1 MKQYRF
7 TTKSTSLLPYV
18 GNEFK
23 QAPKEP
29 IEPKVYEEKVMQIH
43 GDVQRTFE
51 QLSGNHDQKGAEI
64 IGQTDCE
71 GGACPIK

>member
-1 MKQYRF
+1 MHQYRF

-29 IEPKVYEEKVMQIH
+29 IDTKTYEKKVMQIH
-43 GDVQRTFE
+43 GDVQRVFN
-51 QLSGNHDQKGAEI
+51 QLNDNHDQKGAEI